1 MKHTEKEIIEIGI
14 KTMKLI
20 GWNFN
25 KEKNLSAGYHSIED
39 QTENLN
45 RVKDSGFLTAD
56 YEKAKNS
63 IKAYWTI
70 CFDFETEAEIQKNFM
85 FLDIDDASG
94 EPLKISHKQFS
105 GKITKLADGKYM
117 VEK

>member
-20 GWNFN
+20 GWNYN
-25 KEKNLSAGYHSIED
+25 KEKKLSAGYHSIED
-39 QTENLN
+39 QLENLN
-45 RVKDSGFLTAD
+45 RVKDSGYLTVD
-56 YEKAKNS
+56 YDKAKNS
-63 IKAYWTI
+63 LKAYWTI
-70 CFDFETEAEIQKNFM
+70 CFDFEPEAEIQKNFM

-94 EPLKISHKQFS
+94 EPFKISHKQFS
-105 GKITKLADGKYM
+105 GKIIKSAEGKYS